1 MIRTRTT
8 HAEVSWVGL
17 QRIRHAARDT
27 HELGENEWRLLR
39 AVLRENELHRRGVHA
54 VAEGRDDAE
63 VGDAQEGVELVFL
76 DCLVAVDI

>member
-27 HELGENEWRLLR
+27 HELGQDEGALLP
-39 AVLRENELHRRGVHA
+39 APCTMTNSMEIVFIPLRNSVIAPRSAGHA
-54 VAEGRDDAE
+54 HFYRE
-63 VGDAQEGVELVFL
+63 
-76 DCLVAVDI
+76 

>member
-27 HELGENEWRLLR
+27 HELGQDQRAFASPLLR
-39 AVLRENELHRRGVHA
+39 KNKLHRSGVHA
-54 VAEGRDDAE
+54 VTKWGNDAE
-63 VGDAQEGVELVFL
+63 ISNAEKRIELVSFYG
-76 DCLVAVDI
+76 LVTI